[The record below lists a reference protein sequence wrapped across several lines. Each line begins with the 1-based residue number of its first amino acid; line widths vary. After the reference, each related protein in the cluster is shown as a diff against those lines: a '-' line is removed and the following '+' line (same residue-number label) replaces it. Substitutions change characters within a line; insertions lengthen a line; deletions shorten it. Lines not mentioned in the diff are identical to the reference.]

1 MAPETPKGVSS
12 RLLTMKFM
20 QRAIASNSTATT
32 PESEKSSS
40 KKRKLDHGSPA
51 GRLSMD
57 FDQASVDAAMQA
69 QEAKRKA
76 ALQQHATGDTHWVLN
91 TKFEKPAA
99 VKAAK
104 APRRIV
110 YVGYGDIDSE
120 NESGDGEDSAAI
132 GRTSTIKPKPKN
144 ESSRNPSDDES
155 GDDSGDNTDDSEDS
169 NPRKRKESGSSREQS
184 RSRSKSRPRPRPTAA
199 DIEAKELRDKR
210 RKKEVRLNNITSI
223 SGAGDNSPGSNKSM
237 TCYNCHQPGHRA
249 SDCQRRKS
257 GGREFALLRFPLV
270 TPLSVRRLTF
280 GREKITQFGMYVM
293 FPIGIMYYFGTNLD
307 NRFSV
312 PDFWPRPEECNKL
325 PRDRDELKVEY
336 ERMIARQRF
345 RQARLRGGAAR
356 QARGRRRQRKRF
368 VNERGKLCILQ
379 GAPAVN
385 HLHGLCAEM

>member
-20 QRAIASNSTATT
+20 QRAIASNSAGAS
-32 PESEKSSS
+32 PESDTNSA

-91 TKFEKPAA
+91 TKFEKSAA
-99 VKAAK
+99 AKAAK
-104 APRRIV
+104 APRKIV

-132 GRTSTIKPKPKN
+132 GRTTTQKPKPKT

-155 GDDSGDNTDDSEDS
+155 GDEPEDNTDDSEDS
-169 NPRKRKESGSSREQS
+169 NPRKRKEPGSSREQS
-184 RSRSKSRPRPRPTAA
+184 RSRSKSRSRPTAA
-199 DIEAKELRDKR
+199 DIKAKELRDKR
-210 RKKEVRLNNITSI
+210 RKKEVRMNNITSI
-223 SGAGDNSPGSNKSM
+223 SGAGDNSPGNK
-237 TCYNCHQPGHRA
+237 TALRETLCWLCVDPGA
-249 SDCQRRKS
+249 EGS
-257 GGREFALLRFPLV
+257 LIL
-270 TPLSVRRLTF
+270 F
-280 GREKITQFGMYVM
+280 GTYVM

-325 PRDRDELKVEY
+325 PRDREELKVEY
-336 ERMIARQRF
+336 DRMIARQRAK
-345 RQARLRGGAAR
+345 QARFE
-356 QARGRRRQRKRF
+356 Q
-368 VNERGKLCILQ
+368 ERAKSESAGSN
-379 GAPAVN
+379 GN
-385 HLHGLCAEM
+385 DS